1 MKSKLLLSAIFIFCA
16 ITSNY
21 AQSSAT
27 QSGISVQGIARDATN
42 TAVISKAISL
52 KCTLY
57 YLDSSNIEQLITN
70 PETLNLITDEFGV
83 FSAIID
89 VPAANRNMFAY
100 NSAYLKIEMG
110 TTLISNEKLQYV
122 PYAIMANNGVPP
134 GSIMPYIGAAAPD
147 GWALCDGAPLPANA
161 KVLIAMVGSNAP
173 DLRGFFLRGAG
184 TNTVTGYTSNVGPNL
199 KTPQAEAVKAHNHSA
214 SVTDPGHTH
223 TYGDVY
229 QTEKKG
235 NTNAGKT
242 PTVTTPDDIGT
253 NSGVDKDNAGYEMSR
268 NSESSKTGISVS
280 IANNTGTETRPINY
294 GVNYIIKL

>member
-1 MKSKLLLSAIFIFCA
+1 MQSKLLLSAIFIFCS

-21 AQSSAT
+21 PQSSAT

-42 TAVISKAISL
+42 TAMISKAISL

-70 PETLNLITDEFGV
+70 PETLNLLTDEFGV

-110 TTLISNEKLQYV
+110 STLISNEKLQYV

-184 TNTVTGYTSNVGPNL
+184 VNTVTGYTSNVGPNL
-199 KTPQAEAVKAHNHSA
+199 KTAQAQDIKAHNHSA

-223 TYGDVY
+223 AYGDVY

-235 NTNAGKT
+235 NTNDGLS
-242 PTVTTPDDIGT
+242 PTITTPLDIGT
-253 NSGVDKDNAGYEMSR
+253 NSGVDRDNAGYEMVR
-268 NSESSKTGISVS
+268 TSENSKTSISVS